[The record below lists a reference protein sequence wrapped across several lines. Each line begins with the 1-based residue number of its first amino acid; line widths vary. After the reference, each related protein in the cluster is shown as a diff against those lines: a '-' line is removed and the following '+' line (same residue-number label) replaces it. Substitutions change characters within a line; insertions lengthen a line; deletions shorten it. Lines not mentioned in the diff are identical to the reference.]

1 MFQNPSAAT
10 WKYSGPY
17 SVQAVEQFHQNL
29 PDYSVTPLTSL
40 PEIATDLGLGSVH
53 LKDESCRLG
62 LPAFKILGASWAVY
76 RAIAERCGL
85 PLTVSLEELGLAAN
99 KEGIKLVTCTE
110 GNWGRAVAR
119 MGKYLQLEA
128 TIFVPD
134 FMDRATQQKI
144 EGEGARVT
152 VVNGDYDFSI
162 MKAKEEAEGGGLLI
176 MDVSWEGYEVIPQV
190 MISPTFSPMSP
201 MLSLR
206 SGSWKDILPCLRK
219 RTNSSRS

>member
-10 WKYSGPY
+10 WIYPGGPY
-17 SVQAVEQFHQNL
+17 GNQAVEQFHKHL
-29 PDYSVTPLTSL
+29 PDYSVTPLTPL
-40 PEIATDLGLGSVH
+40 PEVAKDLGLGSVL

-76 RAIAERCGL
+76 RAIAERCEL
-85 PLTVSLEELGLAAN
+85 PLTVTLKELGIAAN

-119 MGKYLQLEA
+119 MGKYLQLKA

-144 EGEGARVT
+144 EGEGAQVI
-152 VVNGDYDFSI
+152 VVDGDYDFSI
-162 MKAKEEAEGGGLLI
+162 KKAREEAESGGLLI
-176 MDVSWEGYEVIPQV
+176 MDVSWEGYEIIPQV
-190 MISPTFSPMSP
+190 IFPVFSPTGPP
-201 MLSLR
+201 LSVR
-206 SGSWKDILPCLRK
+206 SG
-219 RTNSSRS
+219 